1 MFKNIGRKIKMLAKV
16 ICWAGIVLSIFAGI
30 ALAITLTFTNQDLL
44 ILAIVLGVLYAAL
57 GALISW
63 IGTFVLYGLGQLVDN
78 TDKLVAA
85 QQQSLPFQPTEDKTE
100 KSSI

>member
-16 ICWAGIVLSIFAGI
+16 ICWAGIVLSIFMGI
-30 ALAITLTFTNQDLL
+30 ALAITLMLKNQDLL

-85 QQQSLPFQPTEDKTE
+85 QQQSAPFQTTEDKTE

>member
-1 MFKNIGRKIKMLAKV
+1 MLAKV
-16 ICWAGIVLSIFAGI
+16 ICWAGIVLSILAGI
-30 ALAITLTFTNQDLL
+30 VLAIMLTLTNQDLL
-44 ILAIVLGVLYAAL
+44 ILAIVSGVLYAAL

-78 TDKLVAA
+78 TDKLVAT
-85 QQQSLPFQPTEDKTE
+85 QQQSVPFQTTEDKTE

>member
-16 ICWAGIVLSIFAGI
+16 ICWAGIVLSILMGI

-44 ILAIVLGVLYAAL
+44 ILAIVSGVLYAAL

-78 TDKLVAA
+78 TDNLVAA
-85 QQQSLPFQPTEDKTE
+85 QQQSLPFQTTED
-100 KSSI
+100 

>member
-1 MFKNIGRKIKMLAKV
+1 M
-16 ICWAGIVLSIFAGI
+16 GI

-44 ILAIVLGVLYAAL
+44 ILAIVSGVLYAAL

-85 QQQSLPFQPTEDKTE
+85 QQQSAPFQTTEDKTE